1 MARSVMIDI
10 PDASFIPGAIN
21 QVVQDVAAEIAST
34 DWSRSL
40 EDQLPFL
47 QQVHQDYFDRAT
59 GPDQQAWPSLSSET
73 VRRKGNSKI
82 LVNTRRLV
90 QSLSANTADSVQD
103 INSATNTL
111 TFGTRVP
118 YSIFHQGDCG
128 GRFGSAGAAGSS
140 PKGRRQ
146 SRLRLPR
153 QPGRSRRSHFVFG
166 AVGAIRGL
174 LSRLFGRTHRQ
185 MNLPNL
191 KTTTSRLRPI
201 QKTVRRRKTRATRPH
216 VGLNL
221 DSTRAL
227 AGRIAD
233 AIVERL
239 GR

>member
-1 MARSVMIDI
+1 MPRSVTIDL

-21 QVVQDVAAEIAST
+21 DIVQDVAAEIAAT

-40 EDQLPFL
+40 EDQVPFL
-47 QQVHQDYFDRAT
+47 QQIHQEYFDRAI

-73 VRRKGNSKI
+73 VRRKGNNKI
-82 LVNTRRLV
+82 LINTRRLV
-90 QSLSANTADSVQD
+90 QSLSTSTADSVQD
-103 INSATNTL
+103 INRATNTL

-153 QPGRSRRSHFVFG
+153 KPGRSPRSNFVFG
-166 AVGAIRGL
+166 AIGAIRGL
-174 LSRLFGRTHRQ
+174 LPRLFGRTHRQ

-191 KTTTSRLRPI
+191 KTTTSRLKPI
-201 QKTVRRRKTRATRPH
+201 QKTVRRRKTRGNRPH

-221 DSTRAL
+221 DSTREI